1 MQGGDFFGEARV
13 KTKKQYIR
21 AMAQTTSRQGRVEQS
36 QRSIRSVSK
45 PHASQVI
52 SVTTV
57 RPRTQLRQQK
67 NRKRDP
73 DRTRELLLQAAFDE
87 IHRYGFQAASVDAM
101 LARTGVTK
109 GALYHH
115 FPTKTQLGYAVIEEV
130 IRPRI
135 LQRWGHALQE
145 TEDPLAHLI
154 QKLRY
159 EAQHRW
165 LLEALQVGCP
175 VNNLANE
182 MSPIDEGFRQRVEQV
197 FQDWRSL
204 LARMIEQGRRTG
216 HVRTDV
222 NAAQVATFFVAV
234 VEGTMSMAKNAQ
246 DPQLVRDNFTLLQT
260 YLAAL
265 RPPSSAQQATR
276 KDDAHA
282 PVRRP
287 QRHSMAG
294 RE

>member
-1 MQGGDFFGEARV
+1 L
-13 KTKKQYIR
+13 KTKKQYIS

-36 QRSIRSVSK
+36 QRSLRSVSK
-45 PHASQVI
+45 PPASQVTC
-52 SVTTV
+52 VTTV
-57 RPRTQLRQQK
+57 QPRTPLRQQK
-67 NRKRDP
+67 SGKRNP

-87 IHRYGFQAASVDAM
+87 IHRHGFQAASVDAI

-130 IRPRI
+130 IRQRI
-135 LQRWGHALQE
+135 LQRWGHVLQE
-145 TEDPLAHLI
+145 TKDPLAYLI
-154 QKLRY
+154 EKLRY

-165 LLEALQVGCP
+165 PLEALQVGCP

-182 MSPIDEGFRQRVEQV
+182 MSPIDEGFRQRIEQV
-197 FQDWRSL
+197 FQDWRSSI
-204 LARMIEQGRRTG
+204 ARMIEQGRRTG
-216 HVRTDV
+216 EVRTDV

-234 VEGTMSMAKNAQ
+234 VEGTISMAKNAQ
-246 DPQLVRDNFTLLQT
+246 DPKLLRDNFTLLQT

-265 RPPSSAQQATR
+265 RPPSNAQQATR
-276 KDDAHA
+276 KDDHHA
-282 PVRRP
+282 PARRP
-287 QRHSMAG
+287 QHQSIAG